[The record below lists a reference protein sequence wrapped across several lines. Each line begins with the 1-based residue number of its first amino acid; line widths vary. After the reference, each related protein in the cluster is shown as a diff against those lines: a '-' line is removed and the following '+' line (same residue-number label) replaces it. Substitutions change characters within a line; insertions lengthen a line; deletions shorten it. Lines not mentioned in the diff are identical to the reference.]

1 MYKVLGTVAVSL
13 AMATTC
19 FSAGIPSH
27 SIYGDYVEART
38 ADVYT
43 GPCVANA
50 EVGLVGDLAVFGWK
64 INRGEW
70 HGVSLDGLSVVAAVK
85 ARHTLGD
92 VYETSYPVH
101 AVVIVDGKA
110 SPEQRLA
117 LQSFAKKMGGD
128 LLQDVVRVDSAP
140 IQFEV
145 ADNDLHSM
153 KVKLTAGSLAE
164 IETRAMNAKD
174 HMCGNESTW
183 YPPLTKL
190 AHSMPAVAVAHS
202 FQGDGL
208 GTKWRSPDKRSS
220 FVGSFVQPSE

>member
-1 MYKVLGTVAVSL
+1 MHKVLGMAVVSL
-13 AMATTC
+13 AMAATG
-19 FSAGIPSH
+19 FSAGIPAH
-27 SIYGDYVEART
+27 NIYGDYVEART

-64 INRGEW
+64 INRGDW
-70 HGVSLDGLSVVAAVK
+70 HGVNLDGLSVVAAVK

-92 VYETSYPVH
+92 VYESSYPVH
-101 AVVIVDGKA
+101 AVVIVDSSA

-128 LLQDVVRVDSAP
+128 LLQDVVRVDYAP

>member
-1 MYKVLGTVAVSL
+1 MHKVLGLVFLSL
-13 AMATTC
+13 AMATAG
-19 FSAGIPSH
+19 FSAGISGH

-43 GPCVANA
+43 GPCFANA
-50 EVGLVGDLAVFGWK
+50 EVGLVGNLAVFGWK

-92 VYETSYPVH
+92 VYESSYPVH
-101 AVVIVDGKA
+101 AVLIVDESA
-110 SPEQRLA
+110 NPEQRLA
-117 LQSFAKKMGGD
+117 LQSFARKMGGD
-128 LLQDVVRVDSAP
+128 LLQDVVQVDYAP
-140 IQFEV
+140 IKFES
-145 ADNDLHSM
+145 ASDMNTL

-174 HMCGNESTW
+174 HTCGNEDTW

-190 AHSMPAVAVAHS
+190 SHAMPAVAVAHR
-202 FQGDGL
+202 FKGEGL
-208 GTKWRSPDKRSS
+208 GTTWSSPDKRSS
-220 FVGSFVQPSE
+220 FVGSFVQPAE

>member
-1 MYKVLGTVAVSL
+1 MKKVLGVTFVCL
-13 AMATTC
+13 TMATAG

-43 GPCVANA
+43 GPCFANA

-64 INRGEW
+64 VNRGEW
-70 HGVSLDGLSVVAAVK
+70 HGTSLDGLSVVAAVK

-92 VYETSYPVH
+92 VYESSYPVH
-101 AVVIVDGKA
+101 AVLIVDERA
-110 SPEQRLA
+110 TPEQRMA

-128 LLQDVVRVDSAP
+128 LLQDIVQVAYAP
-140 IQFEV
+140 IEFE
-145 ADNDLHSM
+145 ASGNDMHNM
-153 KVKLTAGSLAE
+153 KVKLTAGSLAT
-164 IETRAMNAKD
+164 IETRAMNEKD
-174 HMCGNESTW
+174 HICGNESTW

-190 AHSMPAVAVAHS
+190 AHAMPVVAVAHS
-202 FQGDGL
+202 FQGDAL
-208 GTKWRSPDKRSS
+208 GTKWSSPDKRSS

>member
-1 MYKVLGTVAVSL
+1 MHKVLGTAVLSL
-13 AMATTC
+13 ATAVAG

-43 GPCVANA
+43 GPCFANA

-64 INRGEW
+64 INKGEW

-92 VYETSYPVH
+92 VYETAYPVH
-101 AVVIVDGKA
+101 AVVMIDTKA
-110 SPEQRLA
+110 NPEQRLA

-128 LLQDVVRVDSAP
+128 LLQDVVKVDYVP

-153 KVKLTAGSLAE
+153 KVKLTAGTMAE

-174 HMCGNESTW
+174 HTCGNESAW
-183 YPPLTKL
+183 YPPLTQL

-220 FVGSFVQPSE
+220 FVGSFIQTSE

>member
-1 MYKVLGTVAVSL
+1 
-13 AMATTC
+13 MATAG

-27 SIYGDYVEART
+27 TIYGDYVEART

-43 GPCVANA
+43 GPCFANA
-50 EVGLVGDLAVFGWK
+50 EVGLVGNLAVFGWK

-92 VYETSYPVH
+92 VYESSYPVH
-101 AVVIVDGKA
+101 AVLIVDESA

-128 LLQDVVRVDSAP
+128 LLQDVVQVAYAP
-140 IQFEV
+140 ISFDTAS
-145 ADNDLHSM
+145 ADMHNL

-174 HMCGNESTW
+174 HTCGNEDTW

-190 AHSMPAVAVAHS
+190 SHAMPAVAVAHS
-202 FQGDGL
+202 FKGKAL
-208 GTKWRSPDKRSS
+208 GTTWSSPDKRSS
-220 FVGSFVQPSE
+220 FVGSFMQQSE